1 MKMFDAGRCSIFSIL
16 EKNGF
21 TYYKGYE
28 SVWIAKTPIGYI
40 TVDGDDTTELWTKK
54 DGVFVTEE
62 MFVESITGADIQM
75 YENVRDMFVI
85 ENVGILYAL
94 GIAED

>member
-1 MKMFDAGRCSIFSIL
+1 MFDAGRSSIYSIL

-21 TYYKGYE
+21 THYRGYE

-40 TVDGDDTTELWTKK
+40 TVDGDDTTELWVKK
-54 DGVFVTEE
+54 DGVFVTDE
-62 MFVESITGADIQM
+62 MFVESVTGADIHI
-75 YENVRDMFVI
+75 YENVRDMFNI

-94 GIAED
+94 GIEED